1 MKAMLNPY
9 DVSDED
15 VGLGGAAIEDLFKA
29 DYDLPCRPH
38 PNVVRV
44 LHHFC
49 ASVPPRGLTVS
60 LCMVSYDQCFM
71 LLGLPQWPP
80 YGGRSSLFL
89 VMKEY
94 DCNLQS
100 HCRNLRQ
107 RGSLDER
114 FLLTVLLQL
123 FKAIEHLVRHNILH
137 RDLKLD
143 NVLLKLEPNM
153 TRLVCWLYVFVT
165 ATILMSFFDRAV
177 ICDFGCSYESPQPLT
192 RANARVLRDTAIG
205 NPAHHSPELSTLS
218 ADPNV
223 VCNVSKA
230 DVWAA
235 GIMAYEMVTGRN
247 AADFLSHHQKQVQQ
261 LMLKDF

>member
-29 DYDLPCRPH
+29 EYDLPCRPH

-49 ASVPPRGLTVS
+49 ASVPPRGLIVS

-100 HCRNLRQ
+100 HCRNMRQ
-107 RGSLDER
+107 RGSLDEQ

-153 TRLVCWLYVFVT
+153 TRSACWLFVIVT
-165 ATILMSFFDRAV
+165 ATVLLSYLTGLSYVTLDAAMSLLSLLLERMLG
-177 ICDFGCSYESPQPLT
+177 DFVTLQLAIQPITLLSSPLSQLT
-192 RANARVLRDTAIG
+192 
-205 NPAHHSPELSTLS
+205 PTLY
-218 ADPNV
+218 A
-223 VCNVSKA
+223 
-230 DVWAA
+230 
-235 GIMAYEMVTGRN
+235 M
-247 AADFLSHHQKQVQQ
+247 
-261 LMLKDF
+261 

>member
-1 MKAMLNPY
+1 
-9 DVSDED
+9 
-15 VGLGGAAIEDLFKA
+15 
-29 DYDLPCRPH
+29 
-38 PNVVRV
+38 
-44 LHHFC
+44 
-49 ASVPPRGLTVS
+49 
-60 LCMVSYDQCFM
+60 M
-71 LLGLPQWPP
+71 LLGLPHWPP

-153 TRLVCWLYVFVT
+153 TRSACWLFVFVT
-165 ATILMSFFDRAV
+165 ATVLLSYLTGLSSVTLDAAMSLLSLLLERMLGDFVILQLAIQPIILLS
-177 ICDFGCSYESPQPLT
+177 SPLSQLT
-192 RANARVLRDTAIG
+192 
-205 NPAHHSPELSTLS
+205 PTLY
-218 ADPNV
+218 A
-223 VCNVSKA
+223 
-230 DVWAA
+230 
-235 GIMAYEMVTGRN
+235 T
-247 AADFLSHHQKQVQQ
+247 
-261 LMLKDF
+261 

>member
-29 DYDLPCRPH
+29 EYDLPCRPH

-100 HCRNLRQ
+100 HCRNLHQ
-107 RGSLDER
+107 RGSLDDR

-153 TRLVCWLYVFVT
+153 TRSACWLFVFVT
-165 ATILMSFFDRAV
+165 ATVLLSCLTGLSSVTLDAAMNLLSLLPERMLG
-177 ICDFGCSYESPQPLT
+177 DFVTLQLAIQPITLLSSPLSQLT
-192 RANARVLRDTAIG
+192 
-205 NPAHHSPELSTLS
+205 PTLY
-218 ADPNV
+218 A
-223 VCNVSKA
+223 
-230 DVWAA
+230 
-235 GIMAYEMVTGRN
+235 M
-247 AADFLSHHQKQVQQ
+247 
-261 LMLKDF
+261 